1 MDTLS
6 QLFGSALRV
15 KMMRLFLFNTDG
27 VFDVDYIVGKTG
39 SKPKEI
45 EAEAA
50 FMKKIGLVKQ
60 TKLPKIMTVK
70 KNKKMVEKKVTVK
83 AWSLDT
89 KFQFIEPLTEFL
101 VKTHSVEY
109 KSMIK
114 RLEKAG
120 KIKAVLVSGVFIQN
134 TEARLDMFVV
144 GDGVNSG
151 SMEKSIKSIE
161 SDMGKDIRYTVLSTP
176 DFSYR
181 VSMNDKL
188 IRDIFDFPH
197 RILLDKIGLPKK

>member
-15 KMMRLFLFNTDG
+15 KMMRLFLFNTEG
-27 VFDVDYIVGKTG
+27 VFDTDYIVGKTG

-45 EAEAA
+45 EAEAM

-60 TKLPKIMTVK
+60 TKLS
-70 KNKKMVEKKVTVK
+70 KMVTLKKGKKIIEKKATVK
-83 AWSLDT
+83 AWALDT
-89 KFQFIEPLTEFL
+89 KFQFIEPLTGFL

-109 KSMIK
+109 KSMIN
-114 RLEKAG
+114 RLGRAG

-134 TEARLDMFVV
+134 AEVRLDMLVV
-144 GDGVNSG
+144 GDGINSA
-151 SMEKSIKSIE
+151 SMEKAIRSIE
-161 SDMGKDIRYTVLSTP
+161 SDMGKDIRYTVLSTT

-197 RILLDKIGLPKK
+197 KILLDKIGLPKK

>member
-15 KMMRLFLFNTDG
+15 KMMRLFLFNIEG
-27 VFDVDYIVGKTG
+27 VFDADYIVGKTG

-45 EAEAA
+45 EAEAM

-60 TKLPKIMTVK
+60 TKLS
-70 KNKKMVEKKVTVK
+70 KMVTLKKGKKIIEKKVTVK
-83 AWSLDT
+83 AWALDT

-101 VKTHSVEY
+101 VKTHSIEY
-109 KSMIK
+109 KSMIA
-114 RLEKAG
+114 RLGRAG

-134 TEARLDMFVV
+134 TEVRLDMLVV
-144 GDGVNSG
+144 GDGVNSV
-151 SMEKSIKSIE
+151 SMEKAIRSIE
-161 SDMGKDIRYTVLSTP
+161 SDMGKDIRYTVLSTT
-176 DFSYR
+176 DLSYR

-197 RILLDKIGLPKK
+197 KILLDKIGLPKK

>member
-15 KMMRLFLFNTDG
+15 KMMRFFLFNPG
-27 VFDVDYIVGKTG
+27 SAFDADHIFGKTG
-39 SKPKEI
+39 SKIKEI

-60 TKLPKIMTVK
+60 TKLSKVMTVK
-70 KNKKMVEKKVTVK
+70 KGKKTVEKKVTVK
-83 AWSLDT
+83 AWTLDT
-89 KFQFIEPLTEFL
+89 KFQFIEPLTEFF

-109 KSMIK
+109 RSMVK
-114 RLEKAG
+114 KLERAG
-120 KIKAVLVSGVFIQN
+120 KIKGVLVSGVFIQN
-134 TEARLDMFVV
+134 AEARLDMFVV
-144 GDGVNSG
+144 GDGINSN
-151 SMEKSIKSIE
+151 SMDKVIKSIE
-161 SDMGKDIRYTVLSTP
+161 SDLGKDIRYTVLSAP

-181 VSMNDKL
+181 LGMNDKL

-197 RILLDKIGLPKK
+197 KILLDKIGFPTK